1 MSIAYQNNMD
11 VEMDISRTPS
21 PADDIDAYH
30 GTQKQQQQQPP
41 QEPFALMASELN
53 RMSVEDRTHV
63 FEVCIVVFDHL
74 VASFRFNL
82 GSRRPVLYRKFTE
95 WLRFPRKRVL

>member
-1 MSIAYQNNMD
+1 MN

-30 GTQKQQQQQPP
+30 GTQQQQP

-63 FEVCIVVFDHL
+63 FEVRIAALDHL
-74 VASFRFNL
+74 VTSFRFSL
-82 GSRRPVLYRKFTE
+82 DSRRPVLNRKFTE
-95 WLRFPRKRVL
+95 WLHFPRKRVQ